1 MNLSVV
7 EDNSTAFT
15 NAECC
20 LQRASN
26 LKSLGSRKVLEL
38 CVGPSLATLESAYH
52 QFGISVTGN
61 DIDKRWKTFYEEGNW
76 IIGDA
81 LSISYSGFDT
91 IVFAPP
97 LSKGCTGKRE
107 DSLQI
112 EQVTPSYYEFLK
124 RMQTENEDLL
134 GVLVLPGRS
143 ISTYFDRVQFFK
155 LMSKMYS
162 LKLNFKHERLTD
174 GKITKYYDVYFSRGD
189 FNG

>member
-1 MNLSVV
+1 M
-7 EDNSTAFT
+7 
-15 NAECC
+15 
-20 LQRASN
+20 
-26 LKSLGSRKVLEL
+26 
-38 CVGPSLATLESAYH
+38 GPSLATLESAYH